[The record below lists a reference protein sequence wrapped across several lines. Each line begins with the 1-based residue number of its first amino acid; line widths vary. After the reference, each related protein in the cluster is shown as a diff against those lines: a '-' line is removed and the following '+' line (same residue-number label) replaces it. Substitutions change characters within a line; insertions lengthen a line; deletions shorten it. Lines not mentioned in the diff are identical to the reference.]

1 MRHSHASLLIHM
13 KENPKMVQE
22 RLGHAKIEMTLDIY
36 SHLYPTENFDIVDR
50 LNTISGRE

>member
-1 MRHSHASLLIHM
+1 M

-36 SHLYPTENFDIVDR
+36 SHLYPTENFDLVER
-50 LNTISGRE
+50 LNTISGKE